1 MHAQTTRRQFLRT
14 SAVVLVSGPFIS
26 RRVLA
31 ESKSA
36 NERLNLAIVG
46 AANKGWH
53 NVEQLTSENI
63 VALCDVDS
71 NYLAHA
77 ASVYPKATQYRDYR
91 KMLEAEQAKID
102 AVVVSTA
109 DHVHAPASSAALDL
123 GKHVYCEK
131 PLSHTVREARVVAE
145 LAKRKRLATQ
155 MGTQIHATTNYR
167 RVVEIVRSG
176 ALGKISEVYT
186 WCNKGWGNG
195 KFEAWDKPVPE
206 NLDWDLWLGPAKQRP
221 YSPNIHPANWRRF
234 WEYGSGTFGDMAC
247 HIMDLP
253 FWALELRHPTAVTC
267 EGPEVDPVGTPAWVK
282 ATYEFAPADGKNGLK
297 LYWSDGG
304 SHFDTVS
311 KTNDHDGKPLSDWGL
326 GVLFV
331 GEKGMLAA
339 DYGRWQMLPKD
350 TFSGFKAP
358 DPTIPD
364 SIGHWAEWIQ
374 ACKTGS
380 PTSCNFDYSGALS
393 EAVLLG
399 TVAFRTKQRLE
410 WDAQQLKATN
420 CNAADQFINKEYRA
434 GFGVVGLS

>member
-1 MHAQTTRRQFLRT
+1 MHHQANRRQFLRA
-14 SAVVLVSGPFIS
+14 SAVVLVSGPFVS

-53 NVEQLTSENI
+53 NVEQLTSENM

-71 NYLAHA
+71 NYLAQA
-77 ASVYPKATQYRDYR
+77 ATVYPKATQYRDYR
-91 KMLEAEQAKID
+91 KMLEAEQSKID

-109 DHVHAPASSAALDL
+109 DHVHAPATAAALDL

-131 PLSHTVREARVVAE
+131 PLTHTVKEARVVAE

-155 MGTQIHATTNYR
+155 MGTQIHAGTNYR

-176 ALGKISEVYT
+176 VLGNITEVYT

-195 KFEAWDKPVPE
+195 KFEAWDKPVPA

-253 FWALELRHPTAVTC
+253 FWALELRHPSAVTC
-267 EGPEVDPVGTPAWVK
+267 EGPEVDPVGTPGWVK
-282 ATYEFAPADGKNGLK
+282 ATYEFAPSGGKSGIT

-304 SHFDTVS
+304 AHFDTVS
-311 KTNDHDGKPLSDWGL
+311 KSNDYDGKPLSDWGL

-331 GEKGMLAA
+331 GEKGKLAA
-339 DYGRWQMLPKD
+339 DYGRWQLLPQD
-350 TFSGFKAP
+350 AFSGFKAP
-358 DPTIPD
+358 DSTIPD
-364 SIGHWAEWIQ
+364 SIGHWAEWTQ

-380 PTSCNFDYSGALS
+380 PTLCNFDYSGALS

-399 TVAFRTKQRLE
+399 TVAFRAKQRLE
-410 WDAQQLKATN
+410 WDAQQLKAKN
-420 CNAADQFINKEYRA
+420 CDAADQFITKEYRA
-434 GFGVVGLS
+434 GFGVVGIS